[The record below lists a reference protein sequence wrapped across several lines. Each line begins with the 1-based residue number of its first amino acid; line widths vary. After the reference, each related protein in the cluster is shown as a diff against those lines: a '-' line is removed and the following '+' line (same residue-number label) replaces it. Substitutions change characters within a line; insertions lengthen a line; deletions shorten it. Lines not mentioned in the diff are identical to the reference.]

1 MLIFRT
7 INYDSQMIVYFD
19 TAAKQRQYRRDR
31 PDSNLEESRFNLS
44 YKHQMIQFLNDQQLI
59 LDWKKI
65 TYGGKND
72 E

>member
-7 INYDSQMIVYFD
+7 INYDSQMIVYFGS
-19 TAAKQRQYRRDR
+19 AAKQRQYRRDR
-31 PDSNLEESRFNLS
+31 PNVCLEESRFNLS
-44 YKHQMIQFLNDQQLI
+44 HKHQMIQFLNDQQLI